1 MALPNLTKQQHSVY
15 PAVQPNDKFDKQLVK
30 EAESALRAL
39 RDYKE
44 ADNNDEL
51 FSTLII
57 EEPSEFRGK
66 FEN

>member
-1 MALPNLTKQQHSVY
+1 MALPTLTKQQHSVY
-15 PAVQPNDKFDKQLVK
+15 PAVQPNDKIDKQLVK

-57 EEPSEFRGK
+57 EEPAEFKGD
-66 FEN
+66 